1 LKATMNDKI
10 NMRKKVAELGLNCL
24 FILFFSY
31 VFNFVWESFHA
42 VSLYEKHDF
51 GAPRYV
57 PMVSYVAIIDSFLIL
72 GIYFITAACWRNLFW
87 LRKMNKKHILFT
99 IIAGTTI
106 AAIIEYERVFISE
119 VWSYNAH
126 MPTLFGIGLSPLLQ
140 LSVTGLITFS
150 LTRAILYQR
159 GIYSERISKNDFY
172 TFIC

>member
-1 LKATMNDKI
+1 
-10 NMRKKVAELGLNCL
+10 
-24 FILFFSY
+24 
-31 VFNFVWESFHA
+31 
-42 VSLYEKHDF
+42 
-51 GAPRYV
+51 
-57 PMVSYVAIIDSFLIL
+57 
-72 GIYFITAACWRNLFW
+72 
-87 LRKMNKKHILFT
+87 MNKKHILFT